1 MAEVETKEKW
11 NNEQISY
18 ENNYRSPLSSNTVST
33 QHKHALIIN
42 QGDQVILRNVF
53 LS

>member
-33 QHKHALIIN
+33 QHKN
-42 QGDQVILRNVF
+42 MP
-53 LS
+53 

>member
-33 QHKHALIIN
+33 QHKKPCPDY
-42 QGDQVILRNVF
+42 QSR
-53 LS
+53 